1 MMNQKQAVYLAV
13 LSVLGEVSGKVN
25 PDRETRKLIEAEV
38 VSLFKSGEVAYD
50 GGVPS
55 DEKLNKYVPGLVNN
69 WLRKDTRLNGGEK
82 YQAKNPGIR
91 AGSGD
96 ETMKAMKS
104 LLAITTDP
112 EAKAKIQVEIDK
124 RAADIAKSKQPT
136 VDVSKLPES
145 LRHLAPVAA

>member
-1 MMNQKQAVYLAV
+1 MMNQKQAVYTAV
-13 LSVLGEVSGKVN
+13 LSVLGEVSGRVN

-38 VSLFKSGEVAYD
+38 VTLFKSGEVAYD

-55 DEKLNKYVPGLVNN
+55 DEKLSKYVPGLVNN
-69 WLRKDTRLNGGEK
+69 WLRKDTRLNGGSK

-96 ETMKAMKS
+96 ETMKAMKT
-104 LLAITTDP
+104 LLAITSDP

-124 RAADIAKSKQPT
+124 RAADIAKAKQPT
-136 VDVSKLPES
+136 VDASKLPES